1 MANTISTDE
10 LKQIKEILEKKINET
25 SDSDDNSSDLDSSK
39 KKNKINYKL
48 KYNQSESRYRYL
60 QLEMSNLNIE
70 INELKEKNIILDKY
84 NLLNKN
90 INFLFD
96 RLDNAF
102 KILNDRINNNN
113 ISLFSLDHQL
123 ELCCKTKDKYDVYI
137 NENVYPLFSDD
148 QLILKKLIT
157 IYYLDKIKEFDTIL
171 TLIKIKKRNIKFHNI
186 FILGSIII
194 CSILLINIIL
204 YLYFII

>member
-10 LKQIKEILEKKINET
+10 LKQIREILEKNINET
-25 SDSDDNSSDLDSSK
+25 TDTDDSSIDSK
-39 KKNKINYKL
+39 SSNKKNKINYKL

-70 INELKEKNIILDKY
+70 INELKEKNVILDKN

-113 ISLFSLDHQL
+113 ITLVTLDHNL
-123 ELCCKTKDKYDVYI
+123 DLCQKTQDKYDLYI

-148 QLILKKLIT
+148 QIILKKSIL
-157 IYYLDKIKEFDTIL
+157 IYYSNKIKEFNTIL
-171 TLIKIKKRNIKFHNI
+171 SLIKIKKRNIQLYNI
-186 FILGSIII
+186 FIFVSIIM
-194 CSILLINIIL
+194 CSIFVMNIII
-204 YLYFII
+204 YLYFL